1 MQSKQLLIFLTI
13 TGLYFYDNK
22 VVDYAKQIKPSYR
35 NELEITDINKIY
47 MEDNKLSVKV
57 MKRGYAW
64 LDTGTHESLLQ
75 AHQFVQTI
83 EHRQGLKIACPE
95 EVAYNQD
102 WITKEEIKVLAEPM
116 LKNKYGQY
124 LMQVIKE
131 SE

>member
-1 MQSKQLLIFLTI
+1 
-13 TGLYFYDNK
+13 
-22 VVDYAKQIKPSYR
+22 
-35 NELEITDINKIY
+35 
-47 MEDNKLSVKV
+47 MEDSKLSVKV
-57 MKRGYAW
+57 MERGYAW
-64 LDTGTHESLLQ
+64 LDTGTHESLLE

-131 SE
+131 RE